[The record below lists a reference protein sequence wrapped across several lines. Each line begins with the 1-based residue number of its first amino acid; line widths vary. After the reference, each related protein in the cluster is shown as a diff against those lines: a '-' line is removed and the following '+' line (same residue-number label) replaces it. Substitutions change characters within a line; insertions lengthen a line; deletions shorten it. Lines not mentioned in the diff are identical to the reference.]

1 MGHPKKPHECSA
13 RLPQWLKKTRD
24 FESLHNLKKMLRCS
38 GLSTVCEE
46 ARCPNITE
54 CFKAPTATY
63 LILGDICTRN
73 CRFCSVSKGNPVSP
87 DPDEPERLAS
97 AVLRLGLTHA
107 VITSVTR
114 DDLPDY
120 GAGAFSASIRSI
132 REKAPGCTVE
142 VLTPDFGG
150 RKDILTTVLNEKPDV
165 FGHNV
170 ETVGRLQELL
180 RPGADLSRS
189 LSILESAKKV
199 AQDIVVKSGFM
210 VGLGE
215 NDVEIEDLLL
225 SLRDAGC
232 DVVTIGQYLR
242 PTRNQVP
249 VRKYWELE
257 SYEKWS
263 NLAKSLGI
271 GYCVAGPFVR
281 SSYRAGEVLNEFRS
295 ARGDPVRST

>member
-24 FESLHNLKKMLRCS
+24 FESLHNLKEKLRSS

-54 CFKAPTATY
+54 CFKAPTATF
-63 LILGDICTRN
+63 LILGDMCTRN
-73 CRFCSVSKGNPVSP
+73 CRFCSVAKGNPISP
-87 DPDEPERLAS
+87 DPDEPVRLAS

-132 REKAPGCTVE
+132 REKAPGCSVE

-170 ETVGRLQELL
+170 ETVGRLQGLL

-281 SSYRAGEVLNEFRS
+281 SSYRAGEVLKEIRS
-295 ARGDPVRST
+295 ARRDPVRST